1 MELQIFKNEQ
11 FGEVRTADIKGEVY
25 FNLKDCCKVL
35 EIKNH
40 KDTVKR
46 LNQHGVV
53 TTDLIDSLG
62 RTQQANFINESN
74 FYKLVFQ
81 SRKPEAEKFA
91 DWVTSE
97 VLPSI
102 RKNGAYV
109 TNQKAVEIMSNPN
122 ALGEFLQGIANQVK
136 QLELQNSN
144 LVEKNEVLEV
154 ELLEARKQA
163 RYLDVII
170 ESKGAVRVTQIA
182 ADYGMSANRFNK
194 LLHELGVQHKVNGQW
209 ILYKKYMGKGYTDS
223 TTFDYLDKNGQARA
237 NMTTT
242 WTQKGRLFLYE
253 LLKNNDILPL
263 IEQDEVA

>member
-1 MELQIFKNEQ
+1 MELQIFKNDQ
-11 FGEVRTADIKGEVY
+11 FGQIRTADINSEVY

-40 KDTVKR
+40 KDVVKR
-46 LNQHGVV
+46 LNPKGVV
-53 TTDLIDSLG
+53 TTDLLTNG
-62 RTQQANFINESN
+62 GTQQANFINESN

-122 ALGEFLQGIANQVK
+122 ALGEFLQGITNQVK
-136 QLELQNSN
+136 QLELQNLN

-154 ELLEARKQA
+154 ELFEARKQV

-194 LLHELGVQHKVNGQW
+194 LLHELGVQRKVNGQW